1 VACSPQ
7 AWAAGAVFLLLK
19 AALGMDISALEQRIT
34 FRSPALPDFLDELWI
49 SNLGVGAASVDLH
62 LKRYPADVGVTVLRK
77 SGKVQVATLR

>member
-1 VACSPQ
+1 
-7 AWAAGAVFLLLK
+7 
-19 AALGMDISALEQRIT
+19 
-34 FRSPALPDFLDELWI
+34 LDELWI